1 MKLFAGLSAIA
12 VVAVSAA
19 GVASALNADQPNNA
33 PAANQTQQPVYRCES
48 LGIDHIASD
57 SYKFSV
63 KYAAYN
69 GATYKGTVYR
79 VYDANGK
86 EVYNTAGA
94 KFNGFEP
101 GNYTA
106 KAFVT
111 VSVNGKDETVTSDG
125 CTKTFTIKAAQND
138 QNNKPD
144 KPSEPTPQ
152 PQEPSKPSEPNQNK
166 PDDQK
171 PTPQP
176 QEPSKPA
183 DPGQNKPG
191 DQKPTPQQPSKPDNQ
206 NKPNNPAPQQPS
218 TPAKPTEP
226 SKPTTPTQPS
236 QPDTKPATPNT
247 PSKPAAPT
255 NPAPTNQQSSPTA
268 AANSNATP
276 AATTTETNTA
286 NSPSNKASAPNQL
299 PKTGISELAGLAGT
313 GSLGYAL
320 YAYIV
325 SRKNR

>member
-19 GVASALNADQPNNA
+19 GVASALNANQPNNT

-125 CTKTFTIKAAQND
+125 CTKNFYYQ
-138 QNNKPD
+138 
-144 KPSEPTPQ
+144 SR
-152 PQEPSKPSEPNQNK
+152 SKRPE
-166 PDDQK
+166 
-171 PTPQP
+171 
-176 QEPSKPA
+176 
-183 DPGQNKPG
+183 
-191 DQKPTPQQPSKPDNQ
+191 
-206 NKPNNPAPQQPS
+206 
-218 TPAKPTEP
+218 
-226 SKPTTPTQPS
+226 
-236 QPDTKPATPNT
+236 
-247 PSKPAAPT
+247 
-255 NPAPTNQQSSPTA
+255 
-268 AANSNATP
+268 
-276 AATTTETNTA
+276 
-286 NSPSNKASAPNQL
+286 
-299 PKTGISELAGLAGT
+299 
-313 GSLGYAL
+313 
-320 YAYIV
+320 
-325 SRKNR
+325 

>member
-19 GVASALNADQPNNA
+19 GVASALNANQPNNA
-33 PAANQTQQPVYRCES
+33 PATNQAQQPVYRCES
-48 LGIDHIASD
+48 LGIDYIASD

-144 KPSEPTPQ
+144 KPSEPAPQ
-152 PQEPSKPSEPNQNK
+152 PQEPSKPTNPNQNK
-166 PDDQK
+166 PD
-171 PTPQP
+171 
-176 QEPSKPA
+176 
-183 DPGQNKPG
+183 

-206 NKPNNPAPQQPS
+206 NKPNNPTPQQPS

-226 SKPTTPTQPS
+226 SKPTTPTQPG
-236 QPDTKPATPNT
+236 T
-247 PSKPAAPT
+247 KPAAPA
-255 NPAPTNQQSSPTA
+255 NPAPANQQSSPTD
-268 AANSNATP
+268 AANSNAT
-276 AATTTETNTA
+276 TTQTNTA
-286 NSPSNKASAPNQL
+286 NSPSNNASAPNQL

>member
-1 MKLFAGLSAIA
+1 MKSVFAG
-12 VVAVSAA
+12 VSAVALAVA
-19 GVASALNADQPNNA
+19 GAAGIASALGNEQANNA
-33 PAANQTQQPVYRCES
+33 PTAANQTQQPVYRCES

-69 GATYKGTVYR
+69 GATYKNTVYR

-152 PQEPSKPSEPNQNK
+152 PQEPSKPAN
-166 PDDQK
+166 PD
-171 PTPQP
+171 
-176 QEPSKPA
+176 
-183 DPGQNKPG
+183 QNKPG

-206 NKPNNPAPQQPS
+206 NKPNNPTPQQPS

-236 QPDTKPATPNT
+236 QPDTKPNTPNT
-247 PSKPAAPT
+247 PSKPAAPA
-255 NPAPTNQQSSPTA
+255 NPAPTNQQSSPTD
-268 AANSNATP
+268 AANSNTTP

-286 NSPSNKASAPNQL
+286 NSPSNNASAPNQL

>member
-1 MKLFAGLSAIA
+1 MKSVFAG
-12 VVAVSAA
+12 VSAVALAVA
-19 GVASALNADQPNNA
+19 GAAGIASALGNEQANNA
-33 PAANQTQQPVYRCES
+33 PTAANQAQQPVYRCES
-48 LGIDHIASD
+48 LGIDHIARD

-152 PQEPSKPSEPNQNK
+152 PQEPSKPINPNQNK

-171 PTPQP
+171 P
-176 QEPSKPA
+176 K
-183 DPGQNKPG
+183 
-191 DQKPTPQQPSKPDNQ
+191 PQQPSKPDNQ
-206 NKPNNPAPQQPS
+206 NKPNNPTPQQPS

-226 SKPTTPTQPS
+226 PKPTTPS
-236 QPDTKPATPNT
+236 QPGTKPTTPNTPTT
-247 PSKPAAPT
+247 PSKPAAPA
-255 NPAPTNQQSSPTA
+255 NPAPANQQSSPTD
-268 AANSNATP
+268 AANSNAT
-276 AATTTETNTA
+276 TTQTNTA
-286 NSPSNKASAPNQL
+286 NSPSNNASAPNQL

>member
-19 GVASALNADQPNNA
+19 GVASALNANQPNNA
-33 PAANQTQQPVYRCES
+33 PATNQAQQPVYRCES
-48 LGIDHIASD
+48 LGIDHIARD

-144 KPSEPTPQ
+144 KPSEPA
-152 PQEPSKPSEPNQNK
+152 
-166 PDDQK
+166 
-171 PTPQP
+171 PQP

-236 QPDTKPATPNT
+236 QPDTKLATPNTPNT

-286 NSPSNKASAPNQL
+286 NSPSNKASTPNQL

>member
-19 GVASALNADQPNNA
+19 GVASALNANQPNNA
-33 PAANQTQQPVYRCES
+33 PATNQAQQPVYRCES

-101 GNYTA
+101 DNYTA

-152 PQEPSKPSEPNQNK
+152 PQEPSNPNQNK
-166 PDDQK
+166 PD
-171 PTPQP
+171 
-176 QEPSKPA
+176 
-183 DPGQNKPG
+183 

-206 NKPNNPAPQQPS
+206 NKPNNPTPQQPS
-218 TPAKPTEP
+218 TPVKPTEP

-236 QPDTKPATPNT
+236 QPDTKPNTPNTPAT
-247 PSKPAAPT
+247 PSKPAAPA
-255 NPAPTNQQSSPTA
+255 NPAPTNQQSSPTD

-286 NSPSNKASAPNQL
+286 NSPSNNASAPNQL

>member
-1 MKLFAGLSAIA
+1 MKSVFAG
-12 VVAVSAA
+12 VSAVALAVA
-19 GVASALNADQPNNA
+19 GAAGIASALGNEQTNNA
-33 PAANQTQQPVYRCES
+33 PTAANQAQQPVYRCES

-101 GNYTA
+101 GDYTA

-144 KPSEPTPQ
+144 KPSEPA
-152 PQEPSKPSEPNQNK
+152 
-166 PDDQK
+166 
-171 PTPQP
+171 PQP

-218 TPAKPTEP
+218 TPVKPTET

-236 QPDTKPATPNT
+236 QPDTKPNTPNT
-247 PSKPAAPT
+247 PSKPAAPA

-268 AANSNATP
+268 TANSNATP

-286 NSPSNKASAPNQL
+286 NSPSNNASAPNQL

>member
-1 MKLFAGLSAIA
+1 MKSVFAG
-12 VVAVSAA
+12 VSAVALAVA
-19 GVASALNADQPNNA
+19 GAASIASALGNEQANNA
-33 PAANQTQQPVYRCES
+33 PTASNQAQQPVYRCES

-69 GATYKGTVYR
+69 GATYKSTVYR

-152 PQEPSKPSEPNQNK
+152 PQEPSNPNQNK
-166 PDDQK
+166 PD
-171 PTPQP
+171 
-176 QEPSKPA
+176 
-183 DPGQNKPG
+183 

-206 NKPNNPAPQQPS
+206 NKPNNPTPQQPS

-236 QPDTKPATPNT
+236 QLDTKPNTPNT
-247 PSKPAAPT
+247 PSKPAAPA

-276 AATTTETNTA
+276 AATTTQTTTA
-286 NSPSNKASAPNQL
+286 NSPSNDASAPNQL

>member
-1 MKLFAGLSAIA
+1 MKSVFAG
-12 VVAVSAA
+12 VSAVALAVA
-19 GVASALNADQPNNA
+19 GAAGIASALGNEQANNA
-33 PAANQTQQPVYRCES
+33 PTAANQTQQPVYRCES

-69 GATYKGTVYR
+69 GATYKNTVYR

-152 PQEPSKPSEPNQNK
+152 PQEPSKP
-166 PDDQK
+166 
-171 PTPQP
+171 
-176 QEPSKPA
+176 A
-183 DPGQNKPG
+183 DPGQNKPD

-206 NKPNNPAPQQPS
+206 NKPNNPTPQQPS

-236 QPDTKPATPNT
+236 QPDTKPNTPNT
-247 PSKPAAPT
+247 PSKPAAPA
-255 NPAPTNQQSSPTA
+255 NPAPTNQQSSPTD

-276 AATTTETNTA
+276 AATTTETNTV
-286 NSPSNKASAPNQL
+286 NSPSNNASVPNQL

>member
-1 MKLFAGLSAIA
+1 MKSVFAGVSAIA
-12 VVAVSAA
+12 LAVAGAA
-19 GVASALNADQPNNA
+19 GIASALGNEQANNA
-33 PAANQTQQPVYRCES
+33 PAAANQVQQPVYRCES

-125 CTKTFTIKAAQND
+125 CTKTFTIKAAQNG
-138 QNNKPD
+138 QNNKPN
-144 KPSEPTPQ
+144 KPSEPAPQ
-152 PQEPSKPSEPNQNK
+152 PQEPSKPTNPNQNK
-166 PDDQK
+166 PD
-171 PTPQP
+171 
-176 QEPSKPA
+176 
-183 DPGQNKPG
+183 

-206 NKPNNPAPQQPS
+206 NKPNNPTPQQPS

-226 SKPTTPTQPS
+226 SKPTAPTQPS
-236 QPDTKPATPNT
+236 QPDTKPNTPNT
-247 PSKPAAPT
+247 PSKPATPA

-286 NSPSNKASAPNQL
+286 NSPSNNASAPNQL

>member
-1 MKLFAGLSAIA
+1 MKSVFAG
-12 VVAVSAA
+12 VSAVALAVA
-19 GVASALNADQPNNA
+19 GAAGIASALGNEQTNNA
-33 PAANQTQQPVYRCES
+33 PTAANQAQQPVYRCES
-48 LGIDHIASD
+48 LGIDHIARD

-69 GATYKGTVYR
+69 GATYKSTVYR

-111 VSVNGKDETVTSDG
+111 VSVNGKDKTVTSDG

-144 KPSEPTPQ
+144 KPSEPA
-152 PQEPSKPSEPNQNK
+152 
-166 PDDQK
+166 
-171 PTPQP
+171 PQP

-183 DPGQNKPG
+183 DPGQNKPD

-206 NKPNNPAPQQPS
+206 NKPNNPTPQQPS

-268 AANSNATP
+268 TANSNATP
-276 AATTTETNTA
+276 AATTTQTNTA
-286 NSPSNKASAPNQL
+286 NSPSNNASAPNQL

>member
-1 MKLFAGLSAIA
+1 MKSVFAG
-12 VVAVSAA
+12 VSAVALAVA
-19 GVASALNADQPNNA
+19 GAASIASALGNEQANNA
-33 PAANQTQQPVYRCES
+33 PTASNQAQQPVYRCES

-69 GATYKGTVYR
+69 GATYKSTVYR

-152 PQEPSKPSEPNQNK
+152 PQEPSNPNQNK
-166 PDDQK
+166 PD
-171 PTPQP
+171 
-176 QEPSKPA
+176 
-183 DPGQNKPG
+183 

-206 NKPNNPAPQQPS
+206 NKPNNPTPQQPS

-226 SKPTTPTQPS
+226 SKPTTPTQPG
-236 QPDTKPATPNT
+236 TKPATPNT
-247 PSKPAAPT
+247 PNTPATPSKPAAPA
-255 NPAPTNQQSSPTA
+255 NPAPANQQSSPTD
-268 AANSNATP
+268 AANSNAT
-276 AATTTETNTA
+276 TTQTNTA
-286 NSPSNKASAPNQL
+286 NSPSNNASAPNQL

>member
-1 MKLFAGLSAIA
+1 MKSVFAG
-12 VVAVSAA
+12 VSAVALAVA
-19 GVASALNADQPNNA
+19 GAASIASALGNEQANNA
-33 PAANQTQQPVYRCES
+33 PTASNQAQQPVYRCES
-48 LGIDHIASD
+48 LGIGHIASD

-69 GATYKGTVYR
+69 GATYKSTVYR

-152 PQEPSKPSEPNQNK
+152 PQEPSNPNQNK
-166 PDDQK
+166 PD
-171 PTPQP
+171 
-176 QEPSKPA
+176 
-183 DPGQNKPG
+183 

-206 NKPNNPAPQQPS
+206 NKPNNPTPQQPS

-236 QPDTKPATPNT
+236 QLDTKPNTPNT
-247 PSKPAAPT
+247 PSKPAAPA
-255 NPAPTNQQSSPTA
+255 NPAPTNQQSSPTD

-276 AATTTETNTA
+276 AATTTQTNTA
-286 NSPSNKASAPNQL
+286 NSPSNDASAPNQL

>member
-1 MKLFAGLSAIA
+1 MKSVFAG
-12 VVAVSAA
+12 VSAVALAVA
-19 GVASALNADQPNNA
+19 GAASIASALGNEQANNA
-33 PAANQTQQPVYRCES
+33 PTASNQAQQPVYRCES

-69 GATYKGTVYR
+69 GATYKSTVYR

-111 VSVNGKDETVTSDG
+111 VSVNGKDETVTSDS

-152 PQEPSKPSEPNQNK
+152 PQEPSNPNQNK
-166 PDDQK
+166 PD
-171 PTPQP
+171 
-176 QEPSKPA
+176 
-183 DPGQNKPG
+183 

-206 NKPNNPAPQQPS
+206 NKPNNPTPQQPS

-236 QPDTKPATPNT
+236 QLDTKPNTPNT
-247 PSKPAAPT
+247 PSKPAAPA
-255 NPAPTNQQSSPTA
+255 NPAPTNQQSSPTD

-276 AATTTETNTA
+276 AATTTQTNTA
-286 NSPSNKASAPNQL
+286 NSPSNDASAPNQL

>member
-1 MKLFAGLSAIA
+1 MKSVFAG
-12 VVAVSAA
+12 VSAVALAVA
-19 GVASALNADQPNNA
+19 GAAGIASALGNEQTNNA
-33 PAANQTQQPVYRCES
+33 PTAANQAQQPVYRCES
-48 LGIDHIASD
+48 LGIDHIARD

-144 KPSEPTPQ
+144 KPSEPA
-152 PQEPSKPSEPNQNK
+152 
-166 PDDQK
+166 
-171 PTPQP
+171 PQP

-191 DQKPTPQQPSKPDNQ
+191 DQKPTPQQPSKP
-206 NKPNNPAPQQPS
+206 NNPTPQQPS

-236 QPDTKPATPNT
+236 QPDTKPNTPNT
-247 PSKPAAPT
+247 PSKPAAPA
-255 NPAPTNQQSSPTA
+255 NPAPTNQQSSPTDA
-268 AANSNATP
+268 ASSNATP
-276 AATTTETNTA
+276 AATTTETNTV
-286 NSPSNKASAPNQL
+286 NSPSNNASAPNQL

>member
-1 MKLFAGLSAIA
+1 MKSVFAG
-12 VVAVSAA
+12 VSAVALAVA
-19 GVASALNADQPNNA
+19 GAAGIASALGNEQANNA
-33 PAANQTQQPVYRCES
+33 PTAANQTQQPVYRCES

-69 GATYKGTVYR
+69 GATYKNTVYR

-152 PQEPSKPSEPNQNK
+152 PQEPSKPAN
-166 PDDQK
+166 PD
-171 PTPQP
+171 
-176 QEPSKPA
+176 
-183 DPGQNKPG
+183 QNKPG

-206 NKPNNPAPQQPS
+206 NKPNNPTPQQPS

-236 QPDTKPATPNT
+236 QPDTKPNTPNT
-247 PSKPAAPT
+247 PSKPAAPA

-268 AANSNATP
+268 TANSNTTP
-276 AATTTETNTA
+276 AATTTQTNTA
-286 NSPSNKASAPNQL
+286 NSPSNNASTPNQL

>member
-1 MKLFAGLSAIA
+1 MKSVFAG
-12 VVAVSAA
+12 VSAVALAVA
-19 GVASALNADQPNNA
+19 GAASIASALGNEQTNNA
-33 PAANQTQQPVYRCES
+33 PTAANQAQQPVYRCES
-48 LGIDHIASD
+48 LGIDHIARD

-79 VYDANGK
+79 VYDANSK

-152 PQEPSKPSEPNQNK
+152 PQEPSKPTNPNQNK

-171 PTPQP
+171 P
-176 QEPSKPA
+176 K
-183 DPGQNKPG
+183 
-191 DQKPTPQQPSKPDNQ
+191 PQQPSKPDNQ
-206 NKPNNPAPQQPS
+206 NKPNNPTPQQPS

-226 SKPTTPTQPS
+226 PKPTTPS
-236 QPDTKPATPNT
+236 QPGTKPTTPNTPTT
-247 PSKPAAPT
+247 PSKPAAPA
-255 NPAPTNQQSSPTA
+255 NPAPANQQSSPTD
-268 AANSNATP
+268 AANSNAT
-276 AATTTETNTA
+276 TTQTNTA
-286 NSPSNKASAPNQL
+286 NSPSNNASAPNQL

>member
-19 GVASALNADQPNNA
+19 GVASALNANQPNNA
-33 PAANQTQQPVYRCES
+33 PATNQTQQPVYRCES

-111 VSVNGKDETVTSDG
+111 VSVNSKDETVTSDG

-138 QNNKPD
+138 QNNKLD

-152 PQEPSKPSEPNQNK
+152 PQEPSNPNQNK

-171 PTPQP
+171 PTPQ
-176 QEPSKPA
+176 
-183 DPGQNKPG
+183 
-191 DQKPTPQQPSKPDNQ
+191 QPSKPNNQ
-206 NKPNNPAPQQPS
+206 NKPNNPTPQQPS
-218 TPAKPTEP
+218 TPTKPIEP

-236 QPDTKPATPNT
+236 QPDTKPNTPNT
-247 PSKPAAPT
+247 PSKPAAPA
-255 NPAPTNQQSSPTA
+255 NPAPTNQQSSPTD

-276 AATTTETNTA
+276 AATTTETNTV
-286 NSPSNKASAPNQL
+286 NSPSNNASAPNQL

-325 SRKNR
+325 SRKNC

>member
-1 MKLFAGLSAIA
+1 MKSVFAGVSAVALAVAGAAGIASAIGNEQA
-12 VVAVSAA
+12 
-19 GVASALNADQPNNA
+19 NNA
-33 PAANQTQQPVYRCES
+33 PAAANQAQQPVYRCES

-86 EVYNTAGA
+86 EVYNTAGT

-171 PTPQP
+171 PTPQ
-176 QEPSKPA
+176 
-183 DPGQNKPG
+183 
-191 DQKPTPQQPSKPDNQ
+191 QPSKPDNQ
-206 NKPNNPAPQQPS
+206 NKPNNPTPQQPS

-226 SKPTTPTQPS
+226 SKPTTPTKPS

-247 PSKPAAPT
+247 PSKPAAPA
-255 NPAPTNQQSSPTA
+255 NPAPTNQQSSPTD
-268 AANSNATP
+268 AANSNTTP

-286 NSPSNKASAPNQL
+286 NSPSNNASAPNQL

>member
-1 MKLFAGLSAIA
+1 MKSVFAGVSAIA
-12 VVAVSAA
+12 LAVAGAA
-19 GVASALNADQPNNA
+19 GIASALGNEQANNA
-33 PAANQTQQPVYRCES
+33 PAAANQAQQPVYRCES

-125 CTKTFTIKAAQND
+125 CTKTFTIKAAQNG
-138 QNNKPD
+138 QNNKPN
-144 KPSEPTPQ
+144 KPSEPAPQ
-152 PQEPSKPSEPNQNK
+152 PQEPSKPTNPNQNK
-166 PDDQK
+166 PD
-171 PTPQP
+171 
-176 QEPSKPA
+176 
-183 DPGQNKPG
+183 

-206 NKPNNPAPQQPS
+206 NKPNNPTPQQPS

-226 SKPTTPTQPS
+226 SKPTAPTQPS
-236 QPDTKPATPNT
+236 QPDTKPNTPNT
-247 PSKPAAPT
+247 PSKPATPA

-286 NSPSNKASAPNQL
+286 NSPSNNASAPNQL

>member
-1 MKLFAGLSAIA
+1 MKSVFAG
-12 VVAVSAA
+12 VSAVALAVA
-19 GVASALNADQPNNA
+19 GAAGIASALGNEQTNNA
-33 PAANQTQQPVYRCES
+33 PTAANQAQQPVYRCES
-48 LGIDHIASD
+48 LGIDHIARD

-101 GNYTA
+101 GDYTA

-171 PTPQP
+171 PTPQ
-176 QEPSKPA
+176 
-183 DPGQNKPG
+183 
-191 DQKPTPQQPSKPDNQ
+191 QPSKPDNQ

-226 SKPTTPTQPS
+226 SKPTTPS
-236 QPDTKPATPNT
+236 QPGTKSATPNTPNT
-247 PSKPAAPT
+247 PSKPAAPA
-255 NPAPTNQQSSPTA
+255 NPAPANQQSSPTA

-276 AATTTETNTA
+276 AATTTQTNTA
-286 NSPSNKASAPNQL
+286 NSPSNNASAPNQL

>member
-1 MKLFAGLSAIA
+1 MKSVFAG
-12 VVAVSAA
+12 VSAVALAVA
-19 GVASALNADQPNNA
+19 GAAGIASALGNEQTNNA
-33 PAANQTQQPVYRCES
+33 PTAANQAQQPVYRCES
-48 LGIDHIASD
+48 LGIDHIARD

-144 KPSEPTPQ
+144 KPSEPA
-152 PQEPSKPSEPNQNK
+152 
-166 PDDQK
+166 
-171 PTPQP
+171 PQP

-206 NKPNNPAPQQPS
+206 NKPNNPTPQQPS

-236 QPDTKPATPNT
+236 QPDTKPNTPNT
-247 PSKPAAPT
+247 PSKPAAPA
-255 NPAPTNQQSSPTA
+255 NPAPTNQQSSPTD

-276 AATTTETNTA
+276 AATTTQTNTA
-286 NSPSNKASAPNQL
+286 NSPSNDASAPNQL

>member
-1 MKLFAGLSAIA
+1 MKSVFAG
-12 VVAVSAA
+12 VSAVALAVA
-19 GVASALNADQPNNA
+19 GAAGIASALGNEQANNA
-33 PAANQTQQPVYRCES
+33 PTAANQTQQPVYRCES

-69 GATYKGTVYR
+69 GATYKNTVYR

-152 PQEPSKPSEPNQNK
+152 PQEPSKPAN
-166 PDDQK
+166 PD
-171 PTPQP
+171 
-176 QEPSKPA
+176 
-183 DPGQNKPG
+183 QNKPG

-206 NKPNNPAPQQPS
+206 NKPNNPTPQQPS

-236 QPDTKPATPNT
+236 QPDTKPNTPNT
-247 PSKPAAPT
+247 PSKPAAPA
-255 NPAPTNQQSSPTA
+255 NPAPTNQQSSPTD
-268 AANSNATP
+268 AANSNTTP
-276 AATTTETNTA
+276 AATTTQTNTA
-286 NSPSNKASAPNQL
+286 NSPSNNASTPNQL
-299 PKTGISELAGLAGT
+299 PKTGISELTGLAGT

-320 YAYIV
+320 YAYVV

>member
-19 GVASALNADQPNNA
+19 GVASALNVNQPNNA
-33 PAANQTQQPVYRCES
+33 PATNQAQQPVYRCES

-57 SYKFSV
+57 NYKFSV

-86 EVYNTAGA
+86 EAYNTAGA

-152 PQEPSKPSEPNQNK
+152 PQEPSKPTNPNQNK
-166 PDDQK
+166 PD
-171 PTPQP
+171 
-176 QEPSKPA
+176 
-183 DPGQNKPG
+183 

-206 NKPNNPAPQQPS
+206 NKPNNPTPQQPS
-218 TPAKPTEP
+218 APAKPTEP
-226 SKPTTPTQPS
+226 SKPITPS
-236 QPDTKPATPNT
+236 QPGTKPATPNT
-247 PSKPAAPT
+247 PNTPATPSKPAAPA

-276 AATTTETNTA
+276 AATTTETNTV
-286 NSPSNKASAPNQL
+286 NSPSNNASAPNQL

>member
-1 MKLFAGLSAIA
+1 MKSVFAG
-12 VVAVSAA
+12 VSAVALAVA
-19 GVASALNADQPNNA
+19 GAAGIASALGNEQTNNA
-33 PAANQTQQPVYRCES
+33 PTAANQAQQPVYRCES
-48 LGIDHIASD
+48 LGIDHIARD

-144 KPSEPTPQ
+144 KPSEPAPQ
-152 PQEPSKPSEPNQNK
+152 PQEPSN
-166 PDDQK
+166 
-171 PTPQP
+171 
-176 QEPSKPA
+176 PA

-206 NKPNNPAPQQPS
+206 NKPNNPTPQQPS

-236 QPDTKPATPNT
+236 QPDTKPNTPNT
-247 PSKPAAPT
+247 PSKPAAPA
-255 NPAPTNQQSSPTA
+255 NPAPTNQQSSPTD

-276 AATTTETNTA
+276 AATTTETNTV
-286 NSPSNKASAPNQL
+286 NSPSNNASAPNQL

>member
-1 MKLFAGLSAIA
+1 MKSVFAG
-12 VVAVSAA
+12 VSAVALAVA
-19 GVASALNADQPNNA
+19 GAAGIASALGNEQANNA
-33 PAANQTQQPVYRCES
+33 PTAANQAQQPVYRCES
-48 LGIDHIASD
+48 LGIDHIARD

-125 CTKTFTIKAAQND
+125 CTKTFTIKATQND

-171 PTPQP
+171 P
-176 QEPSKPA
+176 A
-183 DPGQNKPG
+183 
-191 DQKPTPQQPSKPDNQ
+191 PQQPSKPDNQ
-206 NKPNNPAPQQPS
+206 NKPNNPTPQQPS

-226 SKPTTPTQPS
+226 SKPTTPS
-236 QPDTKPATPNT
+236 QPGTKPTTPNTPNT
-247 PSKPAAPT
+247 PSKPAAPA
-255 NPAPTNQQSSPTA
+255 NPAPTNQQSSPTD

-276 AATTTETNTA
+276 AATTTQTNTA
-286 NSPSNKASAPNQL
+286 NSPSNNASAPNQL
-299 PKTGISELAGLAGT
+299 PKTGISELASLAGT

>member
-1 MKLFAGLSAIA
+1 MLFRSVALAVAG
-12 VVAVSAA
+12 AA
-19 GVASALNADQPNNA
+19 GIASALGNEQTNNA
-33 PAANQTQQPVYRCES
+33 PTAANQAQQPVYRCES
-48 LGIDHIASD
+48 LGIDHIARD

-101 GNYTA
+101 GDYTA

-171 PTPQP
+171 PTPQ
-176 QEPSKPA
+176 
-183 DPGQNKPG
+183 
-191 DQKPTPQQPSKPDNQ
+191 QPSKPDNQ
-206 NKPNNPAPQQPS
+206 NKPNNPTSQQPS

-236 QPDTKPATPNT
+236 QPGTKPTTPNT
-247 PSKPAAPT
+247 T
-255 NPAPTNQQSSPTA
+255 Q
-268 AANSNATP
+268 
-276 AATTTETNTA
+276 TNTA
-286 NSPSNKASAPNQL
+286 NSPSNNASTPNQL

>member
-1 MKLFAGLSAIA
+1 MKSVFAG
-12 VVAVSAA
+12 VSAVALAVA
-19 GVASALNADQPNNA
+19 GAAGIASALGNEQNNNA
-33 PAANQTQQPVYRCES
+33 PTAANQAQQPVYRCES
-48 LGIDHIASD
+48 LGIDHIARD

-86 EVYNTAGA
+86 EIYNTAGA

-101 GNYTA
+101 GDYTA

-152 PQEPSKPSEPNQNK
+152 PQEPSNPNQNK
-166 PDDQK
+166 PD
-171 PTPQP
+171 
-176 QEPSKPA
+176 
-183 DPGQNKPG
+183 

-206 NKPNNPAPQQPS
+206 NKPNNPTPQQPS

-226 SKPTTPTQPS
+226 SKPTTPS
-236 QPDTKPATPNT
+236 QPGTKPTTPNTPNT
-247 PSKPAAPT
+247 PSKPAAP
-255 NPAPTNQQSSPTA
+255 NSPAPTNQQSSPTA

-276 AATTTETNTA
+276 AATTTQTNTA
-286 NSPSNKASAPNQL
+286 NSPSNNASAPNQL

>member
-19 GVASALNADQPNNA
+19 GVASALNANQPNNA
-33 PAANQTQQPVYRCES
+33 PATNQTQQPVYRCES

-144 KPSEPTPQ
+144 KPSEP
-152 PQEPSKPSEPNQNK
+152 
-166 PDDQK
+166 
-171 PTPQP
+171 
-176 QEPSKPA
+176 A
-183 DPGQNKPG
+183 
-191 DQKPTPQQPSKPDNQ
+191 PQQPSKPDNQ
-206 NKPNNPAPQQPS
+206 NKPNNPTPQQPS
-218 TPAKPTEP
+218 APAKPTEP
-226 SKPTTPTQPS
+226 SKPTTPAQPS
-236 QPDTKPATPNT
+236 QPGTKPNTPNTPAT
-247 PSKPAAPT
+247 PSKPAAPA
-255 NPAPTNQQSSPTA
+255 NPAPANQQSSPTA
-268 AANSNATP
+268 TADSNAT
-276 AATTTETNTA
+276 TTQTNTA
-286 NSPSNKASAPNQL
+286 NSPSNNASVPNQL

>member
-1 MKLFAGLSAIA
+1 MKSVFAG
-12 VVAVSAA
+12 VSAVALAVA
-19 GVASALNADQPNNA
+19 GAAGIASALGNEQTNNA
-33 PAANQTQQPVYRCES
+33 PTAANQAQQPVYRCES
-48 LGIDHIASD
+48 LGIDHIARD

-144 KPSEPTPQ
+144 KPSEPA
-152 PQEPSKPSEPNQNK
+152 
-166 PDDQK
+166 
-171 PTPQP
+171 PQP

-236 QPDTKPATPNT
+236 QPDTKPNTPNT

-286 NSPSNKASAPNQL
+286 NSPSNNASAPNQL

>member
-1 MKLFAGLSAIA
+1 MKSVFAG
-12 VVAVSAA
+12 VSAVALAVA
-19 GVASALNADQPNNA
+19 GAASIASALGNEQANNA
-33 PAANQTQQPVYRCES
+33 PTASNQAQQPVYRCES

-69 GATYKGTVYR
+69 GATYKSTVYR

-152 PQEPSKPSEPNQNK
+152 PQEPSNPNQNK
-166 PDDQK
+166 PD
-171 PTPQP
+171 
-176 QEPSKPA
+176 
-183 DPGQNKPG
+183 

-206 NKPNNPAPQQPS
+206 NKPNNPTPQQPS
-218 TPAKPTEP
+218 TPAKPIEP

-236 QPDTKPATPNT
+236 QPGTKPNTPNTPAT
-247 PSKPAAPT
+247 PSKPAAPA

-276 AATTTETNTA
+276 AATTTQTNTA
-286 NSPSNKASAPNQL
+286 NSPSNNASAPNQL

>member
-1 MKLFAGLSAIA
+1 MKSVFAG
-12 VVAVSAA
+12 VSAVALAVA
-19 GVASALNADQPNNA
+19 GAAGIASALGNEQTNNA
-33 PAANQTQQPVYRCES
+33 PTAANQAQQPVYRCES
-48 LGIDHIASD
+48 LGIDHIARD

-101 GNYTA
+101 GDYTA

-152 PQEPSKPSEPNQNK
+152 PQEPSNPNQNK
-166 PDDQK
+166 PD
-171 PTPQP
+171 
-176 QEPSKPA
+176 
-183 DPGQNKPG
+183 

-206 NKPNNPAPQQPS
+206 NKPNNPTPQQPS

-236 QPDTKPATPNT
+236 QPGTKPTTPNT
-247 PSKPAAPT
+247 T
-255 NPAPTNQQSSPTA
+255 Q
-268 AANSNATP
+268 
-276 AATTTETNTA
+276 TNTA
-286 NSPSNKASAPNQL
+286 NSPSNNASTPNQL

>member
-1 MKLFAGLSAIA
+1 MKSVFAG
-12 VVAVSAA
+12 VSAVALAVA
-19 GVASALNADQPNNA
+19 GAAGIASALGNEQTNNA
-33 PAANQTQQPVYRCES
+33 PTAANQAQQPVYRCES
-48 LGIDHIASD
+48 LGIDHIARD

-144 KPSEPTPQ
+144 KPSEPA
-152 PQEPSKPSEPNQNK
+152 
-166 PDDQK
+166 
-171 PTPQP
+171 PQP

-206 NKPNNPAPQQPS
+206 NKPNNPTPQQPS

-236 QPDTKPATPNT
+236 QPDTKPNTPST
-247 PSKPAAPT
+247 PSKPAAT
-255 NPAPTNQQSSPTA
+255 ANPAPTNQQSSPTD

-276 AATTTETNTA
+276 AATTTETNTV
-286 NSPSNKASAPNQL
+286 NSPSNNASAPNQL

>member
-1 MKLFAGLSAIA
+1 MKSVFAG
-12 VVAVSAA
+12 VSAVALAVA
-19 GVASALNADQPNNA
+19 GAASIASALGNEQANNA
-33 PAANQTQQPVYRCES
+33 PTASNQAQQPVYRCES

-69 GATYKGTVYR
+69 GATYKSTVYR

-152 PQEPSKPSEPNQNK
+152 PQEPSNPNQNK
-166 PDDQK
+166 PD
-171 PTPQP
+171 
-176 QEPSKPA
+176 
-183 DPGQNKPG
+183 

-206 NKPNNPAPQQPS
+206 NKPNNPTPQQPS

-236 QPDTKPATPNT
+236 QLDTKPNTPNT
-247 PSKPAAPT
+247 PSKPAAPA
-255 NPAPTNQQSSPTA
+255 NPAPTNQQSSPTD

-276 AATTTETNTA
+276 AATTTQTNTA
-286 NSPSNKASAPNQL
+286 NSPSNDASAPNQL

>member
-19 GVASALNADQPNNA
+19 GVASALNANQPNNA
-33 PAANQTQQPVYRCES
+33 PATNQTQQPVYRCES

-144 KPSEPTPQ
+144 KPSEP
-152 PQEPSKPSEPNQNK
+152 
-166 PDDQK
+166 
-171 PTPQP
+171 
-176 QEPSKPA
+176 A
-183 DPGQNKPG
+183 
-191 DQKPTPQQPSKPDNQ
+191 PQQPSKPDNQ
-206 NKPNNPAPQQPS
+206 NKPNNPTPQQPS
-218 TPAKPTEP
+218 APAKPTEP
-226 SKPTTPTQPS
+226 SKPTTPAQPS
-236 QPDTKPATPNT
+236 QPGTKPNTPNT
-247 PSKPAAPT
+247 PAIPSKPAAPA
-255 NPAPTNQQSSPTA
+255 NPAPANQQSSPTA

-286 NSPSNKASAPNQL
+286 NSPSNNASVPNQL

>member
-1 MKLFAGLSAIA
+1 MKSVFAG
-12 VVAVSAA
+12 VSAVALAVA
-19 GVASALNADQPNNA
+19 GAASIASALGNEQANNA
-33 PAANQTQQPVYRCES
+33 PTASNQAQQPVYRCES

-69 GATYKGTVYR
+69 GATYKSTVYR

-171 PTPQP
+171 PTPQ
-176 QEPSKPA
+176 
-183 DPGQNKPG
+183 
-191 DQKPTPQQPSKPDNQ
+191 QPSKPDNQ
-206 NKPNNPAPQQPS
+206 NKPNNPTPQQPS
-218 TPAKPTEP
+218 TPVKPTEP

-236 QPDTKPATPNT
+236 QLDTKPNTPNT
-247 PSKPAAPT
+247 PSKPAAPA
-255 NPAPTNQQSSPTA
+255 NPAPTNQQSSPTD

-276 AATTTETNTA
+276 AATTTQTNTA
-286 NSPSNKASAPNQL
+286 NSPSNDASAPNQL

>member
-1 MKLFAGLSAIA
+1 MKSVFAG
-12 VVAVSAA
+12 VSAVALAVA
-19 GVASALNADQPNNA
+19 GAAGIASALGNEQANNA
-33 PAANQTQQPVYRCES
+33 PTAANQTQQPVYRCES

-69 GATYKGTVYR
+69 GATYKNTVYR

-152 PQEPSKPSEPNQNK
+152 PQEPSKPAN
-166 PDDQK
+166 PD
-171 PTPQP
+171 
-176 QEPSKPA
+176 
-183 DPGQNKPG
+183 QNKPG
-191 DQKPTPQQPSKPDNQ
+191 DQKPKPQQPSKPDNQ
-206 NKPNNPAPQQPS
+206 NKPNNPTPQQPS

-236 QPDTKPATPNT
+236 QPDTKPNTPNT
-247 PSKPAAPT
+247 PSKPAAPA
-255 NPAPTNQQSSPTA
+255 NPAPTNQQSSPTD
-268 AANSNATP
+268 AANSNTTP
-276 AATTTETNTA
+276 AATTTQTNTA
-286 NSPSNKASAPNQL
+286 NSPSNNASTPNQL

-320 YAYIV
+320 YAYVV

>member
-1 MKLFAGLSAIA
+1 MKSVFAG
-12 VVAVSAA
+12 VSAVALAVA
-19 GVASALNADQPNNA
+19 GAASIASALGNEQANNA
-33 PAANQTQQPVYRCES
+33 PTASNQAQQPVYRCES

-69 GATYKGTVYR
+69 GATYKSTVYR

-152 PQEPSKPSEPNQNK
+152 PQEPSNPNQNK
-166 PDDQK
+166 PD
-171 PTPQP
+171 
-176 QEPSKPA
+176 
-183 DPGQNKPG
+183 

-206 NKPNNPAPQQPS
+206 NKPNNPTPQQPS

-236 QPDTKPATPNT
+236 QPDTKPNTPNTPAT
-247 PSKPAAPT
+247 PSKPAAPA

-268 AANSNATP
+268 AADSNATP
-276 AATTTETNTA
+276 AATTTETNTV
-286 NSPSNKASAPNQL
+286 NSPSNNASAPNQL

>member
-1 MKLFAGLSAIA
+1 MKSVFAG
-12 VVAVSAA
+12 VSAVALAVA
-19 GVASALNADQPNNA
+19 GAASIASALGNEQANNA
-33 PAANQTQQPVYRCES
+33 PTASNQAQQPVYRCES

-69 GATYKGTVYR
+69 GATYKSTVYR

-152 PQEPSKPSEPNQNK
+152 PQEPSKPTNPNQNK
-166 PDDQK
+166 PD
-171 PTPQP
+171 
-176 QEPSKPA
+176 
-183 DPGQNKPG
+183 

-206 NKPNNPAPQQPS
+206 NKPNNPTPQQPS

-236 QPDTKPATPNT
+236 QLDTKPNTPNT
-247 PSKPAAPT
+247 PSKPAAPA
-255 NPAPTNQQSSPTA
+255 NPAPTNQQSSPTD

-276 AATTTETNTA
+276 AATTTQTNTA
-286 NSPSNKASAPNQL
+286 NSPSNDASAPNQL

>member
-19 GVASALNADQPNNA
+19 GVASALNANQPNNA
-33 PAANQTQQPVYRCES
+33 PATNQAQQPVYRCES

-125 CTKTFTIKAAQND
+125 CTKTFTIRAAQND
-138 QNNKPD
+138 QNNKLD

-152 PQEPSKPSEPNQNK
+152 PQEPSNPNQNK
-166 PDDQK
+166 PD
-171 PTPQP
+171 
-176 QEPSKPA
+176 
-183 DPGQNKPG
+183 

-206 NKPNNPAPQQPS
+206 NKPNNTTPQQPS
-218 TPAKPTEP
+218 TPAKPIEP

-236 QPDTKPATPNT
+236 QPDTKPNTPNT
-247 PSKPAAPT
+247 PSMPAAPA
-255 NPAPTNQQSSPTA
+255 NPAPTNKQSSPTD

-276 AATTTETNTA
+276 AATTTETNTV
-286 NSPSNKASAPNQL
+286 NSPSNNASAPNQL